1 MTYTVHHLLDSYSGK
16 TRLSSEDDLTTVHFA
31 HSGKLHVTHPG
42 RLAVEV
48 VAQYRLSVRLDAS
61 SPRWT
66 TQLTNLPCHV
76 EIRMPDGSPFA
87 GDQVTMADIARFRD
101 LRGATVGDWTY
112 QISGEKSGLTNDG
125 VEMRIAAANAWV
137 SATLIET
144 VASKSAPP
152 LVNEAMSP
160 TAARSFPFDL
170 WQLGTFRATTRG
182 NILGAPAGH
191 RRLRLRD
198 PDGNVVAEDA
208 DGSLEV
214 PITLQLLDR
223 SRDAE
228 AHPRLWTLDVL
239 PSSGPPIGRT
249 RIRASVLAKARIGT
263 TPFLERITDIIGE
276 RGSNLRIWGETDD
289 ERAYGRIEILD
300 EVSAALL
307 DRYDVLKKL
316 LSGVAQPDGEPFQ
329 GVEAG
334 KTYNLANRS
343 RNLGGGLT
351 LHLFGMKIG
360 AIDIAI
366 GESEH
371 LQPATPALKVTIGV
385 EGSCKV
391 EYEGFGLATA
401 EVRDNRLE
409 VEVGLELHPD
419 GTFSLKSW
427 MRDSPLDIDTATDAI
442 VAAIAAGLL
451 LGPLPIISVIGVVEY
466 IESEL
471 NGLITG
477 GLQALLDSIG
487 ARVPHI
493 FSMLL
498 GDDFT
503 YRSCRFAGT
512 NLVFDYDAPLEP
524 NPKPKSG
531 QEFRAAIGRSVEIL
545 GPNIVRFRPPT
556 LGDTWAADNLAKV
569 DHIVMVMMENRSFDH
584 VLGYLGQ
591 TAGGADTNGW
601 TPSLLEKLN
610 ISANWPEPIKQVLDE
625 IFPPSGGQSTI
636 PPYVR
641 DKLVREL
648 RESAVH
654 PNAANL
660 KTRFPAHVG
669 HSLADVT
676 EQLEAPFALPGGP
689 SINNP
694 ASFMR
699 NFVDRI
705 SSAIADQVQVNDV
718 LGYYTSADLAF
729 YKHLTDNYSWAERYY
744 CSHPGPTLP
753 NRMLSLCGN
762 VQYDRSGEA
771 ILDNNHGDNFAMSRA
786 HTIFDLLTRKGV
798 SWRVYESYPSVTM
811 LRFFARY
818 ATDTTNIVRID
829 QLEQDIQSGNLP
841 AVTVIDPAMHSDPQN
856 DDHPVADMHRGQQF
870 LQDIYT
876 KLRSNEDLWRKTLLL
891 ITYDEHG
898 GFYDHAIP
906 PTAEIRMRPMV
917 LSDGGPNGPGPMF
930 PGPQSIPYGVRV
942 PTFVVSPLVPAGKGP
957 DIVLD
962 HCSILKTILA
972 RFCGT
977 NRPFLSD
984 RVSASHTFN
993 AFMTEQVPRLDIPLP
1008 PTLVSLPPEDVQH
1021 RGRAIATN
1029 PIFNRQMRA
1038 GNVDSHDLMGMVA
1051 RMLGRESSHPVA

>member
-1 MTYTVHHLLDSYSGK
+1 MTYSVHHLLDSYSGT
-16 TRLSSEDDLTTVHFA
+16 TRISSEGDQATVRFA
-31 HSGKLHVTHPG
+31 RSGKLHITHPG
-42 RLAVEV
+42 KLSVDV
-48 VAQYRLSVRLDAS
+48 VAQYQLSMRLDES

-76 EIRMPDGSPFA
+76 EIRMPDGSPFT
-87 GDQVTMADIARFRD
+87 GDEVTMADIARFRD

-112 QISGEKSGLTNDG
+112 HIAGEKSGLINDG
-125 VEMRIAAANAWV
+125 VEMRVAAGKAWV

-152 LVNEAMSP
+152 LVYETMSS
-160 TAARSFPFDL
+160 TAAHSFPIDL
-170 WQLGTFRATTRG
+170 WHLGTFRATTRG
-182 NILGAPAGH
+182 NIIGMPAGH

-198 PDGNVVAEDA
+198 PDGNIVAEDG

-239 PSSGPPIGRT
+239 PSPGPPIGRT
-249 RIRASVLAKARIGT
+249 RVRASVLATARVGT
-263 TPFLERITDIIGE
+263 TPFLERIADMIGE
-276 RGSNLRIWGETDD
+276 HGSNLRIWGETDG

-316 LSGVAQPDGEPFQ
+316 LSGVVQPDGEPFH
-329 GVEAG
+329 GLEAG
-334 KTYNLANRS
+334 KIYNLANRS
-343 RNLGGGLT
+343 RNLGHGLI
-351 LHLFGMKIG
+351 LYLFGMKIG

-366 GESEH
+366 GQSEH
-371 LQPATPALKVTIGV
+371 LGPTMPALKVAIGV

-391 EYEGFGLATA
+391 EYEGLGLANA
-401 EVRDNRLE
+401 EVRDHRLE
-409 VEVGLELHPD
+409 MEVGLELGPD

-442 VAAIAAGLL
+442 VAAIAAGLV
-451 LGPLPIISVIGVVEY
+451 LGPLPIVTVVSVVEH
-466 IESEL
+466 IESAL
-471 NGLITG
+471 NDLITG
-477 GLQALLDSIG
+477 GLQSLLDSIG

-493 FSMLL
+493 FAMLL

-512 NLVFDYDAPLEP
+512 DLVFDYDAPMEP
-524 NPKPKSG
+524 DPRPKSG
-531 QEFRAAIGRSVEIL
+531 EGYRAAIGRAAEIL
-545 GPNIVRFRPPT
+545 GPNIVKFRPPT
-556 LGDTWAADNLAKV
+556 LGDHWAAGNLAKV

-584 VLGYLGQ
+584 VLGYLSQ
-591 TAGGADTNGW
+591 TAAGAGTNGW

-610 ISANWPEPIKQVLDE
+610 DSAHWPEPIRHFLDE
-625 IFPPSGGQSTI
+625 IFPPAGGQSTI

-648 RESAVH
+648 SESAIH

-676 EQLEAPFALPGGP
+676 EQLQDPFALTGGP
-689 SINNP
+689 SINSP

-699 NFVDRI
+699 NFIDRI
-705 SSAIADQVQVNDV
+705 SSSIADQVQVNDV
-718 LGYYTSADLAF
+718 LGYYTDTDLAF

-753 NRMLSLCGN
+753 NRMFSLCGD

-786 HTIFDLLTRKGV
+786 HTIFDILTRKGV

-829 QLEQDIQSGNLP
+829 RLAQDIQSGNLP
-841 AVTVIDPAMHSDPQN
+841 AVTVIDPAMHTDPQN

-898 GFYDHAIP
+898 GFYDHVVP

-917 LSDGGPNGPGPMF
+917 FSDGGPSGPGPMV
-930 PGPQSIPYGVRV
+930 PGPQSIPYGIRV

-957 DIVLD
+957 DTVLD
-962 HCSILKTILA
+962 HCSILKTVLA
-972 RFCGT
+972 RFCGASK
-977 NRPFLSD
+977 PFLSD
-984 RVSASHTFN
+984 RVSLSHTFDG
-993 AFMTEQVPRLDIPLP
+993 FLTEQAPRQDIPLP
-1008 PTLVSLPPEDVQH
+1008 SALAQLPPEDVQR
-1021 RGRAIATN
+1021 RGRVIATS
-1029 PIFNRQMRA
+1029 PVFNRQMRA